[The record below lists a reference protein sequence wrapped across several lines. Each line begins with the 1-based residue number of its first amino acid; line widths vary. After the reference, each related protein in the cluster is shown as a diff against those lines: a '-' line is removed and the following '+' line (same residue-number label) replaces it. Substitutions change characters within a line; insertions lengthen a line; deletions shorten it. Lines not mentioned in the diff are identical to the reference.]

1 MPDGQGG
8 ARDFPQQAVHELV
21 ISGDNLAV
29 FADRVG
35 FEDDAKSA
43 RLAAGLAGYRRQL
56 NRERFTA
63 RVQALTPDGVEP
75 VFDVTV
81 EHIHAFD
88 ANGLMVH
95 NCAEQP
101 LPPYGCCCLGSID
114 LTRFVRGPSRPTRPS
129 TRPVSWRCRRWRCAC
144 WTTCSTSRSGRCR
157 SSRRSAQQAPHR
169 PGLHRA
175 GRRAGDAGPALRHRR
190 RTRDGARISE
200 VHARRGLR
208 GVGRTGARA
217 RRLPAVQ
224 RRPVPQRQHLCHA
237 PAAGAARPHPP
248 HGPAQFA
255 PAVDRAHR
263 HHQPGLRRQR
273 QQRHRAGLQLD
284 LHPQEAHARRQPA
297 RIRGRRTTPGACTAT
312 CTAPTR
318 R

>member
-1 MPDGQGG
+1 
-8 ARDFPQQAVHELV
+8 VHELV

-35 FEDDAKSA
+35 FEDDAKAA

-63 RVQALTPDGVEP
+63 RVESLVHDGVEP

-81 EHIHAFD
+81 EHVHAFD

-114 LTRFVRGPSRPTRPS
+114 LTRFVQRPFEPDAAFDEAGFVA
-129 TRPVSWRCRRWRCAC
+129 VSQVAVRMLDNVLDVSVWPLP
-144 WTTCSTSRSGRCR
+144 
-157 SSRRSAQQAPHR
+157 QQADEAR
-169 PGLHRA
+169 RKRRIGLGFTGP

-190 RTRDGARISE
+190 RARDGAAHLRG
-200 VHARRGLR
+200 HARRGLR
-208 GVGRTGARA
+208 RRRSNWRANAVPSRCSTPTCTSAAAPSPPGCPWPCATASASTGCAIRTCCRSRPPAPSAWPLPTTPAMASSRPSAGPTRA
-217 RRLPAVQ
+217 RSACPT
-224 RRPVPQRQHLCHA
+224 
-237 PAAGAARPHPP
+237 AACASTRWK
-248 HGPAQFA
+248 
-255 PAVDRAHR
+255 
-263 HHQPGLRRQR
+263 
-273 QQRHRAGLQLD
+273 
-284 LHPQEAHARRQPA
+284 
-297 RIRGRRTTPGACTAT
+297 TTPGACTAT
-312 CTAPTR
+312 CTAPMR